1 MKGLKSTIV
10 LAIVLAGLGG
20 YIYFV
25 EMKKPASDTPA
36 NEKVFTIEAENI
48 EELRIKAADGQ
59 VTHLQK
65 SSNQTWQ
72 VTEPVKADAD
82 PNEPASIASGLNT
95 VEIQRVVDENP
106 TALKDFGLDPPRIDV
121 GFRAKGDKELR
132 HLLTGEKTA
141 TGSDLYAMRQGDKR
155 LFLITA
161 NVENTFNHGTFAL
174 RDKAVLKFDRNTADT
189 IEITEGAKTLAFA
202 KAGDVEWNITKPVT
216 LRGDFGAI
224 DGILNALAST
234 QVQRFLDGETDLAK
248 YGLDKPVMTATVSG
262 GGTKTSL
269 LIGKP
274 DGGNRFGK
282 DSSRPIIF
290 TLGGNLM
297 QDLQK
302 NVADLRR
309 KDIFDAR
316 PYSAQRFEFK
326 RLPAGPSAGA
336 SAKAEAPGAKAGGAN
351 VVAIEKAKG
360 KDGNEVWKNAAGKEL
375 ETEKAADPLNK
386 FTNLRADSFENAAP
400 AAAKAPELTVIV
412 KFDEGKR
419 TETISFA
426 RAGTDVY
433 AVRDGEPGAAKV
445 PATAYEDALK
455 AIDSLK

>member
-1 MKGLKSTIV
+1 VKGLTSTIV

-25 EMKKPASDTPA
+25 EMKKPASDVAA
-36 NEKVFTIEAENI
+36 NEKAFTVDAENI
-48 EELRIKAADGQ
+48 EELRIKSADGQ

-65 SSNQTWQ
+65 SSNQAWQ

-82 PNEPASIASGLNT
+82 PNEPTSIASGLST
-95 VEIQRVVDENP
+95 LEILRVVDENP
-106 TALKDFGLDPPRIDV
+106 ASLKDFGLDPPRIDV
-121 GFRAKGDKELR
+121 AFRAKGEKELR
-132 HLLTGEKTA
+132 HLLLGEKTA

-155 LFLITA
+155 LFLV
-161 NVENTFNHGTFAL
+161 NGSVENTFNQGTFAL
-174 RDKAVLKFDRNTADT
+174 RDKSVLKFDRNTVDA
-189 IEITEGAKTLAFA
+189 IEITEGPKTLAFA

-224 DGILNALAST
+224 DGMLNALAST

-248 YGLDKPVMTATVSG
+248 HGLDKPVMTATVSG

-309 KDIFDAR
+309 KDLFDAR

-326 RLPAGPSAGA
+326 RLPAGT
-336 SAKAEAPGAKAGGAN
+336 PGAKPSGADI
-351 VVAIEKAKG
+351 VVIEKAKG
-360 KDGNEVWKNAAGKEL
+360 KDGTEVWKNAAGKEL

-386 FTNLRADSFENAAP
+386 FTNLRADSFENTVP
-400 AAAKAPELTVIV
+400 AAAKTPELTIAV

-426 RAGTDVY
+426 RAGADVY

-445 PATAYEDALK
+445 PAAAYEDALK
-455 AIDSLK
+455 AIDNLK